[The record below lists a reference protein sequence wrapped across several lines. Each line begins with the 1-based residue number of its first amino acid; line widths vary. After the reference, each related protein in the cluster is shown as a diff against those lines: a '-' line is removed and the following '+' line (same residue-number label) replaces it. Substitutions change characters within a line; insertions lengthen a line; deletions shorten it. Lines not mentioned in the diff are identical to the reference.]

1 MIFGLSDGLAVMSCG
16 FLLGVS
22 VYCVCYG
29 LHMIRRTMAVTVGFN
44 DV

>member
-1 MIFGLSDGLAVMSCG
+1 MIFGLSDGLGVLSCG

-22 VYCVCYG
+22 VYCVSYG
-29 LHMIRRTMAVTVGFN
+29 LHMIRRVMSISAGFY